1 MIPSASAFRDGRD
14 DVAIRWTARA
24 ETVAEAIAR
33 ATAIAERREET
44 ETRLAGA
51 EEDGEDG
58 AVIEGYPFGVQAIL
72 TSSQPMVRTFFV
84 SVLCTSLFPV
94 GKEFDYFGIG
104 EFWDCRSLINDFA
117 AQIRFFGHKGTSF
130 VGGVALKTG
139 NVTTSI
145 FTLDS
150 VSGKDK
156 LPKIR

>member
-33 ATAIAERREET
+33 ATAIAERRAET

-72 TSSQPMVRTFFV
+72 TSSQPMVRAFFCVRTLYSIV
-84 SVLCTSLFPV
+84 SCRKGIRLLWNWRALGLPQ
-94 GKEFDYFGIG
+94 FD
-104 EFWDCRSLINDFA
+104 
-117 AQIRFFGHKGTSF
+117 
-130 VGGVALKTG
+130 
-139 NVTTSI
+139 
-145 FTLDS
+145 
-150 VSGKDK
+150 
-156 LPKIR
+156 